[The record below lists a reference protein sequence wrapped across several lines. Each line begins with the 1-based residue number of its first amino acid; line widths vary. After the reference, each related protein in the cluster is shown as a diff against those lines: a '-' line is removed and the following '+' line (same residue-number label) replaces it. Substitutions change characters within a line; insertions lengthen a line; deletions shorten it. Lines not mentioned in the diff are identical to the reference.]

1 MAGRKKREGPVN
13 YFELPRKQLQSLCK
27 KYGYP
32 ANKTN
37 LLMAEFLTAHL
48 NSNEYL
54 NRDKSLPSPA
64 VRTRFQCFDE
74 EQTTDDKLATIPE
87 SQPSI
92 LDIDARRLSHEF
104 TVSIEAEHN
113 DRSLEASKAAEPSL
127 GEEVEMSPSQVRIRY
142 ARRQK
147 KTEQVT
153 PLPPSSTEEATNI
166 TKGSDTEGTSP
177 GFSIQSEAE
186 AMDSESSGSH
196 SQDLSME
203 SQESQGTPLPLSV
216 MPYMRLDTPD
226 DRTSSEKGVKLFV
239 DLKIDGVSP
248 GENLRDYYEAW
259 GAPRA
264 LPTWNVTETREE
276 GALPSLK
283 ASEEPAKNLPI
294 LENCTTDDVMETD
307 REGEVH
313 EGTKNLSLQEEVAE
327 VSTSCKKADVAPLK
341 SCLLTPTRR
350 PSSLSVSFLLPP
362 IFLSPRSNNSRS
374 DIVKEWGEQTQETI
388 LPIDVISSSS
398 ADNTALNGERVLR
411 KLDQNI
417 QAKQPAE
424 LKTRML
430 QLPAD
435 MESPPVGIVTEAVK
449 TYEEQRLCNSRGPSS
464 IKRKD
469 CYKASPFSKS
479 SRIGAELDRASK
491 LGQIR
496 RDGILALKR
505 AMGVTPLIS
514 DSQQEVDKEAQDNS
528 TSSPALQTY
537 ATTLSTAE
545 EGSEKDE
552 STRVETDTSRDNV
565 EGIEARM
572 MADEVADEGANLP
585 FTVEE
590 LVANL
595 TWMTRP
601 IQVPA
606 RKPVPPKH
614 KAKPVRPFST
624 SGRTLE
630 LMENASAKLKMLRK
644 STAIKG
650 EAMSKPNKS
659 CASADRKGSEFR
671 GCAEQVEPSAE
682 VEMTEEAA
690 ENPVAELENDMN
702 NISPEETSSQSDMV
716 DCSMDGH
723 QAEQGN
729 SAMMQDEKR
738 KEGEDNSAAKM
749 ENEVHSISPEGD
761 SDMVD
766 STDSRQGNSSFS
778 EEAVKLVA
786 ELENNVHSIS
796 HERTSTQSEMVA
808 FTDSH
813 QAEEQTSSMMEDE
826 ISIVEDEKRKE
837 GADNSIVILENEVRS
852 ILPEGTSSQSE
863 MLESTESHQ
872 ATEEHS
878 SMVEDEKLQEENPT
892 PIWENDVHSVLAEVT
907 SNQSEM
913 VDSNDSHQAE
923 EGSVLED
930 KKREEDAFE
939 ALINGGVGEETGAE
953 LNVQRAPDTT
963 EFGRIEPE
971 EKAAER
977 PNEKP
982 AEKTNLASS
991 FLSIDFKKMTFQ
1003 NQNAGGGPPPRVE
1016 EVEIESTKV
1025 KEQISAEKCTPL
1037 SPLDGNRLTID
1048 KVFDSSQNPTAPTK
1062 PFGILDVLSEEGEG
1076 KNNINGFSFCG
1087 KENEWSRRQEQHKSP
1102 LTGRSRE
1109 KSLRTAEK
1117 KASSLREQLLKK
1129 RRGMMM
1135 EEQIDGSESVVQGID
1150 SSPLKHRASNRL
1162 L

>member
-48 NSNEYL
+48 NSDEYL
-54 NRDKSLPSPA
+54 NRDKSLPSPS
-64 VRTRFQCFDE
+64 VRTRFQCFDGE
-74 EQTTDDKLATIPE
+74 PTTDDKLATIPE

-92 LDIDARRLSHEF
+92 LDMDARRLSHEF
-104 TVSIEAEHN
+104 TVSKEAEHN
-113 DRSLEASKAAEPSL
+113 DRPLEASKAAEPSL
-127 GEEVEMSPSQVRIRY
+127 GEEVEMSPSEVRIRY
-142 ARRQK
+142 ARRQQ
-147 KTEQVT
+147 KTESEQVT
-153 PLPPSSTEEATNI
+153 PLPPSSIEEATYI

-177 GFSIQSEAE
+177 ALSIQSEAE

-196 SQDLSME
+196 SQDLSIE
-203 SQESQGTPLPLSV
+203 SQESQGTPLPLSI

-226 DRTSSEKGVKLFV
+226 DRASSEKGVKLFV

-264 LPTWNVTETREE
+264 PPTWNVTETQEE
-276 GALPSLK
+276 GALTSLK

-294 LENCTTDDVMETD
+294 LENCTTDEVMKTD
-307 REGEVH
+307 REGEDH

-327 VSTSCKKADVAPLK
+327 VSTSCKKTDVAPLK

-430 QLPAD
+430 QFPAD

-491 LGQIR
+491 LGQFR
-496 RDGILALKR
+496 RDGILASKR

-514 DSQQEVDKEAQDNS
+514 DSQQEVEKEAQDNS
-528 TSSPALQTY
+528 TSSPDLQTY

-545 EGSEKDE
+545 VGEKDE
-552 STRVETDTSRDNV
+552 STIVETGTSRDNV
-565 EGIEARM
+565 EGIEVPM
-572 MADEVADEGANLP
+572 MADEAANLP

-590 LVANL
+590 SVANL

-644 STAIKG
+644 STAVKG

-659 CASADRKGSEFR
+659 CASADRKGLEFR
-671 GCAEQVEPSAE
+671 GCAEQVQPSAE

-690 ENPVAELENDMN
+690 ENHVAELENDMN
-702 NISPEETSSQSDMV
+702 NISPEGTSSQSDMV

-738 KEGEDNSAAKM
+738 KEGADNSAAKM
-749 ENEVHSISPEGD
+749 ENEVHSIPLEGD
-761 SDMVD
+761 LDMVD

-778 EEAVKLVA
+778 EDAVKLVA

-796 HERTSTQSEMVA
+796 QERTSTQSEMVA
-808 FTDSH
+808 FTGSH

-826 ISIVEDEKRKE
+826 LSIVEDEKRKE
-837 GADNSIVILENEVRS
+837 GADNSVVILENEFRS

-878 SMVEDEKLQEENPT
+878 SMVEDEKLQEENT
-892 PIWENDVHSVLAEVT
+892 TAIWENDAHSILPEVT

-930 KKREEDAFE
+930 EKREEDAFE
-939 ALINGGVGEETGAE
+939 ALINGGLGEETGAE

-971 EKAAER
+971 EKAAEK

-982 AEKTNLASS
+982 AEKTNRASR
-991 FLSIDFKKMTFQ
+991 FLSIDFTKMTFQ

-1025 KEQISAEKCTPL
+1025 KEQISAEKSTPL

-1048 KVFDSSQNPTAPTK
+1048 KLFDSSQNPTAPTK

-1076 KNNINGFSFCG
+1076 KNNANGFSFCG
-1087 KENEWSRRQEQHKSP
+1087 KENEWSRRQEQHKIP

-1117 KASSLREQLLKK
+1117 KASNLREQLLKK

-1150 SSPLKHRASNRL
+1150 SSPLKQRASNRL